1 MSTLSQRA
9 GAAPAISVFA
19 LAALALAV
27 ALCGAAAP
35 AKAAWHDVRFSAAYP
50 AGEIIISQH
59 QRALY
64 FTEGDG
70 RAIRYPVAI
79 GKRGM
84 AWLGSASVEGKYLA
98 PDWSPPEIVAH
109 DHPEL
114 PSFIPGGS
122 PHNPMGA
129 AAITLS
135 RYQVAIHGTTRHMRR
150 SIGTAASYGCIRMY
164 NEDVEDLY
172 QRVSI
177 GTPVLAVP

>member
-1 MSTLSQRA
+1 MSTLSPRR
-9 GAAPAISVFA
+9 GIAPIVFAFVVAVLCGSSAPA
-19 LAALALAV
+19 LAAR
-27 ALCGAAAP
+27 
-35 AKAAWHDVRFSAAYP
+35 HDVVFSTAYP

-59 QRALY
+59 ERALY

-84 AWLGSASVEGKYLA
+84 AWLGSASVEGKYWA
-98 PDWSPPEIVAH
+98 PDWSPPAIVAH
-109 DHPEL
+109 DHPYL
-114 PSFIPGGS
+114 PHFIPGGS
-122 PHNPMGA
+122 PHNPMGS

-135 RYQVAIHGTTRHMRR
+135 RYQVAIHGTTRSMRR

-164 NEDVEDLY
+164 NEDVVDLF

>member
-1 MSTLSQRA
+1 MSTLNSRA
-9 GAAPAISVFA
+9 GIAPVMFA
-19 LAALALAV
+19 LALS
-27 ALCGAAAP
+27 AASTAP
-35 AKAAWHDVRFSAAYP
+35 AAAAWHDVRFSSAYP

-59 QRALY
+59 ERALY

-84 AWLGSASVEGKYLA
+84 AWLGSASVEGKYWA
-98 PDWSPPEIVAH
+98 PDWSPPAVVAH
-109 DHPEL
+109 DHPWL
-114 PSFIPGGS
+114 PNFIPGGS
-122 PHNPMGA
+122 AHNPMGA

-135 RYQVAIHGTTRHMRR
+135 RYQVAIHGTTHSMRR

-164 NEDVEDLY
+164 NEDVVDLF

>member
-1 MSTLSQRA
+1 MTTLNSRTGLVPVMFA
-9 GAAPAISVFA
+9 FVVIAASLAAIAPAS
-19 LAALALAV
+19 
-27 ALCGAAAP
+27 
-35 AKAAWHDVRFSAAYP
+35 AAWHDVSFSSAYP
-50 AGEIIISQH
+50 PGEIIIRQH
-59 QRALY
+59 ERALY

-70 RAIRYPVAI
+70 RAIRYPIAI

-84 AWLGSASVEGKYLA
+84 AWLGEASVEGKYLA
-98 PDWSPPEIVAH
+98 PDWSPPEVVAH
-109 DHPEL
+109 DHPNL
-114 PSFIPGGS
+114 PHFIPGGS
-122 PHNPMGA
+122 PHNPMGV

-135 RYQVAIHGTTRHMRR
+135 RYQVAIHGTTRAMRR

>member
-1 MSTLSQRA
+1 MGTLSLRVA
-9 GAAPAISVFA
+9 FGWALFAWIATAFGLAAPANAARRDVVFS
-19 LAALALAV
+19 
-27 ALCGAAAP
+27 P
-35 AKAAWHDVRFSAAYP
+35 AYP
-50 AGEIIISQH
+50 AGEIIISQR

-84 AWLGSASVEGKYLA
+84 AWLGAAEVEGKYMA
-98 PDWSPPEIVAH
+98 PDWSPPAVVAH

-135 RYQVAIHGTTRHMRR
+135 RYQVAIHGTTQHMRR

-164 NEDVEDLY
+164 NEDVVDLY
-172 QRVSI
+172 QRVNV

>member
-9 GAAPAISVFA
+9 GIAPAVFAFVGTVMLGAVVPA
-19 LAALALAV
+19 LAAQQ
-27 ALCGAAAP
+27 
-35 AKAAWHDVRFSAAYP
+35 DVHFSTAYP
-50 AGEIIISQH
+50 AGEIIISQR

-84 AWLGSASVEGKYLA
+84 AWLGEASVEGKYLA
-98 PDWSPPEIVAH
+98 PNWSPPAIVAH
-109 DHPEL
+109 DHPYL
-114 PSFIPGGS
+114 PHFIPGGS

-135 RYQVAIHGTTRHMRR
+135 RYQVAIHGTTKAMRR
-150 SIGTAASYGCIRMY
+150 SIGTAASYGCTRMY
-164 NEDVEDLY
+164 NEDVVDLY
-172 QRVSI
+172 QRVNV
-177 GTPVLAVP
+177 GTPVLAIP